1 MIDAGGRSRGPCWQP
16 PRLRHKK
23 IGAEEGNQPDY
34 DEQNEAHCARP
45 PKWFPEPSP
54 RSLPKIPKKKRGEFK
69 PGRIYHSFFSAQ
81 AASCIYYIFCC
92 CSFSSQ
98 NGLNLFWQRR
108 KHALTKFFVLSNIRF
123 VSGGSSEMLR
133 TSRCFR
139 ITLFQ
144 SVGPRTLS
152 AIAPCLCSISSL
164 SENTSTF
171 WGLSYPLAARK
182 LKSFLRPFAF
192 PDQFIFDSA
201 RFASARLIT

>member
-108 KHALTKFFVLSNIRF
+108 KHALTKIFVLSNIRF

-139 ITLFQ
+139 IQLSQF
-144 SVGPRTLS
+144 VGPRTLS
-152 AIAPCLCSISSL
+152 ALAPSRCNFFSSSEKILTLAGQLSPFVAGKSKSLVECSVVC
-164 SENTSTF
+164 
-171 WGLSYPLAARK
+171 R
-182 LKSFLRPFAF
+182 
-192 PDQFIFDSA
+192 
-201 RFASARLIT
+201 RLVT